1 MVGGSPLVFG
11 GFWLFFRVGCYAAPT
26 RREGWAPAKPAL
38 AGDMPNH
45 HSRLHQVTPDR
56 AQLRKPRRML
66 AEEEE
71 APRRRRAAAGP
82 STATV
87 DVKEEEGEEVA
98 WAEVEVGED
107 VLTDEHP
114 PFDEIVGADV
124 CVLCVAA
131 LERLRRHPALRLS

>member
-1 MVGGSPLVFG
+1 
-11 GFWLFFRVGCYAAPT
+11 
-26 RREGWAPAKPAL
+26 
-38 AGDMPNH
+38 
-45 HSRLHQVTPDR
+45 
-56 AQLRKPRRML
+56 ML